1 MEPLGEPPAD
11 PLLQDVSAIAV
22 DTQPA
27 DQSSGTFRIQLSR
40 KWRLALACCLL
51 IIVAGS
57 NPLWR
62 SIAKDR
68 ATAQAQ
74 QRSYLRVGIAP
85 FEADGSDASG
95 LAESFRLDI
104 TDALA
109 QVPQLRVGASHVSPA
124 NTERGR
130 G

>member
-1 MEPLGEPPAD
+1 VEPLGEPPAD

-85 FEADGSDASG
+85 FEADGSDA
-95 LAESFRLDI
+95 
-104 TDALA
+104 LA